1 MMKAQIIAAAG
12 LLFSSRA
19 YAQQSLNQGSGFGTY
34 YFDVEQIETCG
45 TSFAAQNQGGVMC
58 SHIASLPLTDINTN
72 YVVAMNNTLLRGDMA
87 KYCGKKVVVSVNGV
101 ASSLP
106 LFIGDGCERC
116 GTGPS
121 TSDTWEANGAPG
133 LDFSYSV
140 LNELSGSACA
150 DGHIDITWEIVDEK
164 LYNFD
169 TDGSGT
175 VQGPASG
182 GSSSGSSSS
191 AAAKVATTA
200 TTSTSSS
207 ATQESTST
215 SQESTSASQEST
227 SATQESTSASQ
238 ESTSASQESTSA
250 SQESASSA
258 STSVSSASQAV
269 NSPADVAQAA
279 VPTTM
284 ITQTA
289 KAASTTSDAPT
300 TSYTPTAT
308 SGLEMLATPTTS
320 EPSAPCATGV
330 WECNG
335 DSLMQCLDGKWVT
348 RATCVDGLSCQGGN
362 SPYCAPAGFSKALGG
377 N

>member
-19 YAQQSLNQGSGFGTY
+19 YAQQSLNEGSGFGTY

-58 SHIASLPLTDINTN
+58 SHITSLPLTEINSN

-121 TSDTWEANGAPG
+121 TSDTWESTGAPG

-150 DGHIDITWEIVDEK
+150 DGHIDISWEIVDET

-175 VQGPASG
+175 TQGPASG
-182 GSSSGSSSS
+182 SSSSGSSSS

-200 TTSTSSS
+200 ASSSASQESSS
-207 ATQESTST
+207 ATQESI
-215 SQESTSASQEST
+215 
-227 SATQESTSASQ
+227 
-238 ESTSASQESTSA
+238 SA

-258 STSVSSASQAV
+258 STSASSASQAV
-269 NSPADVAQAA
+269 NSAADVAQAA

-289 KAASTTSDAPT
+289 KAASTTSDAAT
-300 TSYTPTAT
+300 TTYAPTAT
-308 SGLEMLATPTTS
+308 RGLEILATPTTS

-335 DSLMQCLDGKWVT
+335 DNLVQCLDGKWVT

-362 SPYCAPAGFSKALGG
+362 SPYCAPAGFGKALSG

>member
-19 YAQQSLNQGSGFGTY
+19 YAQQSLNEGSGFGTY
-34 YFDVEQIETCG
+34 YFDIEKIETCG

-58 SHIASLPLTDINTN
+58 SHITSLPLTEINSN

-101 ASSLP
+101 ASDLP

-121 TSDTWEANGAPG
+121 TSNTWEANGAPG

-140 LNELSGSACA
+140 LNELSSSACA
-150 DGHIDITWEIVDEK
+150 DGHIDITWDIVDET

-175 VQGPASG
+175 AQGPASG
-182 GSSSGSSSS
+182 SSSSGSSSS
-191 AAAKVATTA
+191 AAASVATTA
-200 TTSTSSS
+200 ATSTSS
-207 ATQESTST
+207 
-215 SQESTSASQEST
+215 
-227 SATQESTSASQ
+227 
-238 ESTSASQESTSA
+238 SASQESTSA

-258 STSVSSASQAV
+258 STSASSASQAV

-289 KAASTTSDAPT
+289 KATSTTSDAPT
-300 TSYTPTAT
+300 TSYYPTAT
-308 SGLEMLATPTTS
+308 SGLEILATPTTS
-320 EPSAPCATGV
+320 DPSAPCATGV
-330 WECNG
+330 WQCSG
-335 DSLMQCLDGKWVT
+335 DSLVQCLDGKWVT
-348 RATCVDGLSCQGGN
+348 RATCVDGLSCQGGD

>member
-19 YAQQSLNQGSGFGTY
+19 YAQQSLNEGSGFGTY
-34 YFDVEQIETCG
+34 YFDVEKIETCG
-45 TSFAAQNQGGVMC
+45 TNFAAQNQGGVMC
-58 SHIASLPLTDINTN
+58 SHITSLPLTEINSN

-121 TSDTWEANGAPG
+121 TSDTWESTGAPG

-150 DGHIDITWEIVDEK
+150 DGHIDISWEIVDET

-175 VQGPASG
+175 TQGPASG

-191 AAAKVATTA
+191 SSAEAKVATA
-200 TTSTSSS
+200 AASSSASQESSS
-207 ATQESTST
+207 ATQESS
-215 SQESTSASQEST
+215 SATQEST

-238 ESTSASQESTSA
+238 EP
-250 SQESASSA
+250 ASSA
-258 STSVSSASQAV
+258 STSASSASQAV
-269 NSPADVAQAA
+269 NSAADIAQAA

-289 KAASTTSDAPT
+289 KVASTTSDAAT
-300 TSYTPTAT
+300 TTYAPTAT
-308 SGLEMLATPTTS
+308 SGLVILATPTTS

-335 DSLMQCLDGKWVT
+335 DNLVQCLDGKWVT
-348 RATCVDGLSCQGGN
+348 RAACVDGLSCQGGN
-362 SPYCAPAGFSKALGG
+362 SPYCAPVGFGKALSG

>member
-12 LLFSSRA
+12 LLFSSGA
-19 YAQQSLNQGSGFGTY
+19 YAQQSLNEGSGFGTY

-58 SHIASLPLTDINTN
+58 SHITSLPLTEINSN

-121 TSDTWEANGAPG
+121 TSDTWESTGAPG

-150 DGHIDITWEIVDEK
+150 DGHIDISWEIVDET

-175 VQGPASG
+175 TQGPASG
-182 GSSSGSSSS
+182 SSSSGSSSS

-200 TTSTSSS
+200 ASS
-207 ATQESTST
+207 
-215 SQESTSASQEST
+215 SASQESS

-238 ESTSASQESTSA
+238 EP
-250 SQESASSA
+250 ASSA
-258 STSVSSASQAV
+258 STSASSASQAV
-269 NSPADVAQAA
+269 NSAADVAQAA

-289 KAASTTSDAPT
+289 KAASTTSDAAT
-300 TSYTPTAT
+300 TTYAPTAT
-308 SGLEMLATPTTS
+308 SGLEILATPTTS

-335 DSLMQCLDGKWVT
+335 DNLVQCLDGKWVT

-362 SPYCAPAGFSKALGG
+362 SPYCAPTGFGKALSG

>member
-19 YAQQSLNQGSGFGTY
+19 YAQQSLNEGSGFGTY
-34 YFDVEQIETCG
+34 YYDIEQVETCG
-45 TSFAAQNQGGVMC
+45 TSFSAQNQGGVMC
-58 SHIASLPLTDINTN
+58 SHITSLPLTEMNSN

-101 ASSLP
+101 ASALP

-121 TSDTWEANGAPG
+121 TSDTWESTGAPG

-150 DGHIDITWEIVDEK
+150 DGHIDITWEIVDET

-175 VQGPASG
+175 AQGPASG
-182 GSSSGSSSS
+182 SSSSGSSSS
-191 AAAKVATTA
+191 AAADVETTA
-200 TTSTSSS
+200 DASTSSS
-207 ATQESTST
+207 A
-215 SQESTSASQEST
+215 SQESTSASQET
-227 SATQESTSASQ
+227 
-238 ESTSASQESTSA
+238 TSASQESTSA

-258 STSVSSASQAV
+258 STSASSVSQAV
-269 NSPADVAQAA
+269 NSQADVTQAA

-284 ITQTA
+284 VTQTA
-289 KAASTTSDAPT
+289 KATSTTSDAPT

-308 SGLEMLATPTTS
+308 SGLEILATPTTS

-330 WECNG
+330 WQCSE
-335 DSLMQCLDGKWVT
+335 DTLVQCLDGKWVT
-348 RATCVDGLSCQGGN
+348 RATCTDGLSCQGGN
-362 SPYCAPAGFSKALGG
+362 SPYCAPVGFGKALGG

>member
-58 SHIASLPLTDINTN
+58 SHITSLPLTEINSN

-101 ASSLP
+101 ASNLP

-150 DGHIDITWEIVDEK
+150 DGHIDISWEIVDET

-175 VQGPASG
+175 TQGPASG
-182 GSSSGSSSS
+182 GSSSGSGSAAANAATTAASSS
-191 AAAKVATTA
+191 A
-200 TTSTSSS
+200 SQESSS
-207 ATQESTST
+207 ATQESTSATQESSSATQDST
-215 SQESTSASQEST
+215 SAAQESTSA
-227 SATQESTSASQ
+227 A
-238 ESTSASQESTSA
+238 
-250 SQESASSA
+250 QESASSA
-258 STSVSSASQAV
+258 ATSASSASQAV

-308 SGLEMLATPTTS
+308 TAWRSWPLPQPASPARPARLVSGNAAETIS
-320 EPSAPCATGV
+320 
-330 WECNG
+330 CNASMASG
-335 DSLMQCLDGKWVT
+335 SPVLHVLMV
-348 RATCVDGLSCQGGN
+348 
-362 SPYCAPAGFSKALGG
+362 
-377 N
+377 

>member
-19 YAQQSLNQGSGFGTY
+19 YAQQSINEGSGFGTY
-34 YFDVEQIETCG
+34 YYDVEEVESCG
-45 TSFAAQNQGGVMC
+45 TSFSAQNQGGVMC
-58 SHIASLPLTDINTN
+58 SHITSLPLTEINSN
-72 YVVAMNNTLLRGDMA
+72 YVVAMNNTLLGGDMA

-101 ASSLP
+101 ASDLP

-116 GTGPS
+116 GTGAS
-121 TSDTWEANGAPG
+121 TSDTWEATGAPG

-140 LNELSGSACA
+140 LNDLSGSACA
-150 DGHIDITWEIVDEK
+150 DGHIDITWEIVDET

-175 VQGPASG
+175 TQGPASG
-182 GSSSGSSSS
+182 SSSSGSSSS

-200 TTSTSSS
+200 DTSASS
-207 ATQESTST
+207 
-215 SQESTSASQEST
+215 SASQEST
-227 SATQESTSASQ
+227 SATQESASAAQ
-238 ESTSASQESTSA
+238 ESTSTSE
-250 SQESASSA
+250 ESASSA
-258 STSVSSASQAV
+258 QTSASSASQAT
-269 NSPADVAQAA
+269 VAQATA
-279 VPTTM
+279 PTTM

-289 KAASTTSDAPT
+289 KAASTTSYAPT
-300 TSYTPTAT
+300 VT
-308 SGLEMLATPTTS
+308 SGLEVVATPTTS

-330 WECNG
+330 WECSG
-335 DSLMQCLDGKWVT
+335 DNLVQCLDGKWVT

-362 SPYCAPAGFSKALGG
+362 SPYCAPAGFGKALAG

>member
-58 SHIASLPLTDINTN
+58 SHITSLPLTEINSN

-101 ASSLP
+101 ASNLP

-150 DGHIDITWEIVDEK
+150 DGHIDISWEIVDET

-175 VQGPASG
+175 TQGPASG
-182 GSSSGSSSS
+182 GSSSGSGSAAANAATTAASSS
-191 AAAKVATTA
+191 A
-200 TTSTSSS
+200 SQESSS
-207 ATQESTST
+207 AT
-215 SQESTSASQEST
+215 QEST
-227 SATQESTSASQ
+227 SATQESTSAAQ
-238 ESTSASQESTSA
+238 ESTSAA
-250 SQESASSA
+250 QESASSA
-258 STSVSSASQAV
+258 ATSASSASQAV

-308 SGLEMLATPTTS
+308 SGLEILATPTTS
-320 EPSAPCATGV
+320 EPSAPCPTGV
-330 WECNG
+330 WECSG
-335 DSLMQCLDGKWVT
+335 DDLVQCLDGKWVT

-362 SPYCAPAGFSKALGG
+362 SPYCAPLGFGKALAG

>member
-12 LLFSSRA
+12 LLFSSGA
-19 YAQQSLNQGSGFGTY
+19 YAQQSLNKGSGFGTY
-34 YFDVEQIETCG
+34 YFDVQKIEACG

-58 SHIASLPLTDINTN
+58 SHITSLPLTEINSN

-101 ASSLP
+101 ASDLP

-121 TSDTWEANGAPG
+121 TSDTWAANGAPG

-150 DGHIDITWEIVDEK
+150 DGHIDISWEIVDET

-169 TDGSGT
+169 TNGSGT
-175 VQGPASG
+175 TQGPASG
-182 GSSSGSSSS
+182 GSSSGSSGS
-191 AAAKVATTA
+191 AAANVATTA
-200 TTSTSSS
+200 ASS
-207 ATQESTST
+207 
-215 SQESTSASQEST
+215 SASQESS

-238 ESTSASQESTSA
+238 ESASTAATSA
-250 SQESASSA
+250 
-258 STSVSSASQAV
+258 SSASQAV

-284 ITQTA
+284 VTQTA
-289 KAASTTSDAPT
+289 KAASTTSDAAT
-300 TSYTPTAT
+300 TTYAPTAT
-308 SGLEMLATPTTS
+308 SGLEILATPTTS
-320 EPSAPCATGV
+320 VPSAPCATGV

-335 DSLMQCLDGKWVT
+335 DNLVQCLDGKWVT

-362 SPYCAPAGFSKALGG
+362 SPYCAPAGFGKALAG